1 MPVATPEQIALV
13 TQNLPADAVKPEA
26 DGGYGWT
33 DVYIS
38 DLLEGMD
45 FSPAK
50 VVRFFWLQRV
60 NETAE
65 YIDIGKPLT
74 QIHKQAKDMLA
85 YWDNIL
91 STNPGE
97 LEPAVTAKVKRPISF
112 GEIERPWQEEMA

>member
-1 MPVATPEQIALV
+1 MPEVTPELIALV
-13 TQNLPADAVKPEA
+13 TQNLPSDAVKAVE

-33 DVYIS
+33 DQYIS
-38 DLLEGMD
+38 DLLSGMD

-60 NETAE
+60 NESAE

-85 YWDNIL
+85 YWDSIINGYGSEEMIL
-91 STNPGE
+91 ETK
-97 LEPAVTAKVKRPISF
+97 PAKRPISF